1 MSRNV
6 SLVATSTS
14 IRAGRSARAQTT
26 PESADTTPD
35 CMPCVICG
43 RPGAKL
49 KEGYAMPPI
58 AVQAAVATV
67 LLITARRVNA
77 VRFRTVMAIGPPP
90 SKRSELDF

>member
-1 MSRNV
+1 
-6 SLVATSTS
+6 
-14 IRAGRSARAQTT
+14 
-26 PESADTTPD
+26 
-35 CMPCVICG
+35 MPCVICG

-49 KEGYAMPPI
+49 TEGYAMPLI

-77 VRFRTVMAIGPPP
+77 ERFRIVMAIGPPP